1 MKKRG
6 IELEDTISYSESNLF
21 TIKKE
26 NNRSDMNL
34 ITTSPDSISINHQA
48 IETETDTETMI
59 KPGKPKRKY
68 TRRKKKQTPS
78 I

>member
-1 MKKRG
+1 MQ
-6 IELEDTISYSESNLF
+6 LSE
-21 TIKKE
+21 
-26 NNRSDMNL
+26 MNL
-34 ITTSPDSISINHQA
+34 ITTSPDEISITPKA
-48 IETETDTETMI
+48 IETDTDTETMI